1 MNRCEKRTWLL
12 ITIVIALIMPSLFV
26 SAFKLMYQYIN
37 PIGIEIAPNAQIKQM
52 SVSEKEDYLLT
63 LLYWDQK
70 FFPILMYAM
79 IILATIALLFGI
91 FFTRNIYLKVG
102 LVVLSLSIFGLA
114 YFYYLARLHSH
125 TTSIIQRL
133 ESKKSMRI

>member
-1 MNRCEKRTWLL
+1 MNRCEKRTWWL
-12 ITIVIALIMPSLFV
+12 ITIVVALIMPSLFV

-37 PIGIEIAPNAQIKQM
+37 PIGIEIATNTQIKQM

-63 LLYWDQK
+63 LLYWDQN

-79 IILATIALLFGI
+79 IILAIIALLFGI

-102 LVVLSLSIFGLA
+102 LVVLSLSTFGLS
-114 YFYYLARLHSH
+114 YFYYLARIYSP
-125 TTSIIQRL
+125 TTF
-133 ESKKSMRI
+133 KKIEARKISF